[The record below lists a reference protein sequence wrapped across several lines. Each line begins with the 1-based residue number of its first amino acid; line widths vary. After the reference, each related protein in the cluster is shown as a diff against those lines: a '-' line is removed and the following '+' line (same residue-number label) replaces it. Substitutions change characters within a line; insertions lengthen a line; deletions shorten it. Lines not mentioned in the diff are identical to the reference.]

1 LTSLIYI
8 PSHFHA
14 LLEMVMHVHRF
25 KVIALT
31 GGACRVLL
39 VPAAQAGRAAGAA
52 GLGPVAAVAAV
63 AGQDAV
69 ALVAQA
75 VHQGRQG
82 SRQSG
87 RPRSAR
93 PPENMCYPDSG
104 VLGGHSGESA
114 RHKKESGRHYFV
126 HRHKCFGPWGR
137 DWRNTI
143 HMCGAMSFQTWH
155 ADQILR

>member
-1 LTSLIYI
+1 MTSLIYI
-8 PSHFHA
+8 LSHFHA

-31 GGACRVLL
+31 GSACRVLL
-39 VPAAQAGRAAGAA
+39 VPVAQAGRAAGAA
-52 GLGPVAAVAAV
+52 GLGPVAAVAAVAAV

-93 PPENMCYPDSG
+93 PPENMCYPG
-104 VLGGHSGESA
+104 FRRA
-114 RHKKESGRHYFV
+114 
-126 HRHKCFGPWGR
+126 
-137 DWRNTI
+137 
-143 HMCGAMSFQTWH
+143 
-155 ADQILR
+155 